1 MKKGYLRL
9 IAAGAAVCAAATALM
24 GMGEDPAERA
34 VRELLTDRTAVISSV
49 LKGDISYEAGREKLR
64 HIEAEELYERD
75 VDIMKKYRDSE
86 WDEVRSMD
94 ILKTEKTSSLY
105 DTAAFGVEIEW
116 TCDGSE
122 GEYRFKESY
131 HVGAEK
137 GGDGYRLISMNIK

>member
-1 MKKGYLRL
+1 MRCGDSS
-9 IAAGAAVCAAATALM
+9 M

-64 HIEAEELYERD
+64 HIEAEELYEID
-75 VDIMKKYRDSE
+75 VDIMKKYRGQRMGRG
-86 WDEVRSMD
+86 RSMD

-137 GGDGYRLISMNIK
+137 GGGWISPDLNEYQIMYCNLHQNGII